1 MKKYFEKS
9 KKMTL
14 QKLMSQTR
22 QALDDYHMIC
32 EGETIAV
39 GISGGKDSLA
49 LLQTLNGLKR
59 YYSPTFQLIAV
70 TVDVGFKNI
79 NFDAI
84 KQMCEEMNIP
94 YYVISTEIY
103 QIVFKERNESNPCS
117 LCSKMRKGAINQFL
131 TENHISK
138 LAYAHHK
145 DDVIETMM
153 LSLLFE
159 GRFHTFSPVTYLS
172 QTNITLIR
180 PFIYVNEADII
191 GYMNRNKM
199 PVIKSACPADGNTK
213 REYIKQLIKE
223 MNCTSKDVKKKLF
236 TAVVNSDVDGWKKE
250 KNNESESK

>member
-22 QALDDYHMIC
+22 QALDDYHMIN

-49 LLQTLNGLKR
+49 LLQVLNGLKR
-59 YYSPTFQLIAV
+59 YYSPTFKLIAV
-70 TVDVGFKNI
+70 TVDAGFKNI
-79 NFDAI
+79 NYEEI
-84 KQMCEEMNIP
+84 QKMCEEINVP
-94 YYVISTEIY
+94 YYVISTDIY
-103 QIVFKERNESNPCS
+103 QIVFEERKESNPCS
-117 LCSKMRKGAINQFL
+117 LCSKMRKGAINHFL
-131 TENHISK
+131 NEKHISK

-191 GYMNRNKM
+191 GYMNRNPM

-223 MNCTSKDVKKKLF
+223 MNHSSKDVRKKLF
-236 TAVVNSDVDGWKKE
+236 AAVVNSNIDGWEKE
-250 KNNESESK
+250 NKNESQS